1 MERLQKVIAQSGVCS
16 RRKAE
21 ELIKEGKVRVNS
33 HVVSEL
39 GVKVNSDDIIEVEGK
54 RLKLEKKEYYILNKP
69 KSVISSTKDQF
80 DRLSVVDLIPSK
92 SRIFPIGR
100 LDYDTTGLLLLT
112 NDGEFANLLM
122 HPSSKI
128 EKTYVVVLD
137 GILNLGQIKAL
148 EQGVKIDGV
157 MTLPA
162 KLKLISKDEKKNTSK
177 VKITIFEGKN
187 HQVKKMF
194 NAVGLNVKKL
204 HRESYS
210 EFDLNGLASGDYRKI
225 KQEDIEELKRII
237 KDKKRK

>member
-39 GVKVNSDDIIEVEGK
+39 GVKLSPSDIIEVNGK

-69 KSVISSTKDQF
+69 KGVISSTKDQF

-92 SRIFPIGR
+92 NRLFPIGR

-122 HPSSKI
+122 HPSSKV
-128 EKTYVVVLD
+128 EKTYIVALD
-137 GILNLGQIKAL
+137 GILNINQIKAL
-148 EQGVKIDGV
+148 ENGVKIDGV

-162 KLKLISKDEKKNTSK
+162 KLKLVSKDEKKNTSK

-225 KQEDIEELKRII
+225 KLEDIEELKRII